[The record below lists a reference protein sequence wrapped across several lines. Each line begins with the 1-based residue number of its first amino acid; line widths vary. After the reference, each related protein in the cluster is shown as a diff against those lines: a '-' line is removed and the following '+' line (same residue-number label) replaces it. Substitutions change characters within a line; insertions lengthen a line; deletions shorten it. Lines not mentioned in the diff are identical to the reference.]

1 MVDITCLYG
10 LIPIWIGMRC
20 GCQEIVAVFQIDPD
34 PSSCWRVG
42 GGFAYP
48 DAANGAFITA
58 VSGGL

>member
-34 PSSCWRVG
+34 PSSCWHVAG
-42 GGFAYP
+42 GIAYP
-48 DAANGAFITA
+48 DATNRTVIAA
-58 VSGGL
+58 VSRGP